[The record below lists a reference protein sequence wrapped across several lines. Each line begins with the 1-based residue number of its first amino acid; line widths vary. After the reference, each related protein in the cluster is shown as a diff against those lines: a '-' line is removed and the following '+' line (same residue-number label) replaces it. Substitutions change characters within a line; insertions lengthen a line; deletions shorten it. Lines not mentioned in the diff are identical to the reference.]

1 MNAQR
6 LSAADQRLAARYI
19 DGELEPAARAA
30 FAGRLPHEPLLRAA
44 VDELA
49 ELRATLRALPEPPG
63 APRGFAPA
71 VLDRVRR
78 LPSPV
83 QLQADELEVVRVA
96 HWLLLAAGLILGA
109 SLLIVSGLLRPLG
122 DGRLEAAK
130 EELKQIV
137 EQIHARDGGEPLVPR
152 GR

>member
-1 MNAQR
+1 MSPER
-6 LSAADQRLAARYI
+6 LSTADQRLASRYL
-19 DGELEPAARAA
+19 DGELGAAARAA
-30 FAGRLPHEPLLRAA
+30 FAARLPHEPLLRAA

-49 ELRATLRALPEPPG
+49 ELRATLRAGDEPPG
-63 APRGFAPA
+63 APRGFAQA
-71 VLDRVRR
+71 VLDRVQR

-83 QLQADELEVVRVA
+83 QLQAEELEVVRVA
-96 HWLLLAAGLILGA
+96 HWLVLAAGLILGA

-137 EQIHARDGGEPLVPR
+137 EQINARDGGEPLLPR